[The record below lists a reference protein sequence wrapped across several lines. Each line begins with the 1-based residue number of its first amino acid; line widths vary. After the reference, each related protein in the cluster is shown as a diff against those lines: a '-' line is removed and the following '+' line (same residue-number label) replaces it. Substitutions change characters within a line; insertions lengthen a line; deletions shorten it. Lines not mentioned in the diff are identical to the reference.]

1 MIKFVTDV
9 RPGEKDI
16 LTPVKH
22 EKLKVTDLDGRLVV
36 VVESPVEGW
45 SDELLWRW
53 SEMLKQVTENGADAY
68 LGDVWVGSTEV

>member
-9 RPGEKDI
+9 RPGETDI
-16 LTPVKH
+16 LTPVKN

-45 SDELLWRW
+45 SDELLWQW
-53 SEMLKQVTENGADAY
+53 SEILQQATEDGADAY
-68 LGDVWVGSTEV
+68 LGGVWVGSTEV